1 MRRHTMLS
9 KKLSLIVAAILLLV
23 AAQFSFSQ
31 ETKEPTVVLFTNVMV
46 WDGTSDERVSA
57 DVLVEG
63 NLIKQIGMGLQTP
76 DGTEIIDGKGGTLIP
91 GFIDMH
97 SHLGTGEGLDFGRD
111 DYDAYTIGAIS
122 AHNLTSFLDQGFTTT
137 RGAGG
142 PTLGLAK
149 AIKDGLIPGPR
160 FYPSGPWISQTGGHA
175 DLGYWTDPINHKDYS
190 ELTGTSH
197 VVDGRDEVLK
207 ATRYNLR
214 KGATQI
220 KIMAGGGV
228 SSAFDPLNTTQ
239 FTLDEMKAVV
249 EAANDWGTYV
259 MAHAYHDKSVNR
271 AIDAGIKCIEHG
283 MLISEQ
289 TVKRMSEEGVVWS
302 IQGLMGYKIFSDP
315 RNIPSFFTEDQK
327 LKASLLPE
335 GFVKVAEWARKY
347 DVFMISGGDTFG
359 KKFVDMNIENIVV
372 EVELGF
378 TPREALI
385 HATSNP
391 GKLLKEMG
399 FMAPELDPYPGGKL
413 GVIESGAFADIL
425 IWEGNPLEDLT
436 VLRDYKN
443 NLKVVMKDGK
453 IYKNTLQ

>member
-1 MRRHTMLS
+1 
-9 KKLSLIVAAILLLV
+9 
-23 AAQFSFSQ
+23 
-31 ETKEPTVVLFTNVMV
+31 
-46 WDGTSDERVSA
+46 
-57 DVLVEG
+57 
-63 NLIKQIGMGLQTP
+63 
-76 DGTEIIDGKGGTLIP
+76 
-91 GFIDMH
+91 
-97 SHLGTGEGLDFGRD
+97 
-111 DYDAYTIGAIS
+111 
-122 AHNLTSFLDQGFTTT
+122 
-137 RGAGG
+137 
-142 PTLGLAK
+142 
-149 AIKDGLIPGPR
+149 
-160 FYPSGPWISQTGGHA
+160 
-175 DLGYWTDPINHKDYS
+175 
-190 ELTGTSH
+190 
-197 VVDGRDEVLK
+197 
-207 ATRYNLR
+207 
-214 KGATQI
+214 
-220 KIMAGGGV
+220 
-228 SSAFDPLNTTQ
+228 
-239 FTLDEMKAVV
+239 
-249 EAANDWGTYV
+249 
-259 MAHAYHDKSVNR
+259 
-271 AIDAGIKCIEHG
+271 
-283 MLISEQ
+283 
-289 TVKRMSEEGVVWS
+289 MSEEGVVWS